1 MVDSD
6 DLSASSIH
14 YEETNHF
21 LCSSYRFTSCGYILL
36 NNEDDGYR
44 IIWIESSESK
54 EYNNYDFVQVENIS
68 SDQKGKLNI
77 QAERNDIVEVCSG
90 TFEEAIIDPNTGC
103 TLSSLSNSDK
113 KKITSS
119 SYYATESF
127 VNVVFEAYLHVDA
140 LLSDILHRRRNQLFH
155 CDSNFHCMS
164 LPDYFYNIVSF
175 NSSNGRSI
183 TLVVTFANAASVA
196 PTKNYHQGNKMKSK
210 AASYAILVEID
221 VFDQS
226 YEECEWLVHPSL
238 SDSTFL
244 REWSKTL
251 AIRTRMAE
259 KKIGPFSV
267 SDVMSSKLKGCNLG
281 VSCSDRDDEYYFEN
295 EDDENIELWEPF
307 VSEKLENYKIAVKAP
322 KTISMSSL
330 YRFCDVITNDAVVK
344 RHPVSQIKSKDFPL
358 QIKYGQNLG

>member
-1 MVDSD
+1 MIDSD
-6 DLSASSIH
+6 DSSASSIH
-14 YEETNHF
+14 YEDKDHF
-21 LCSSYRFTSCGYILL
+21 LCSFYRFTSFGYILL
-36 NNEDDGYR
+36 NDEDDGYR
-44 IIWIESSESK
+44 IIWVESSESK
-54 EYNNYDFVQVENIS
+54 EYNDNNFVQVDNNS
-68 SDQKGKLNI
+68 GDQKGKLKI
-77 QAERNDIVEVCSG
+77 QPERNDIVEVCSG

-119 SYYATESF
+119 SYHATESF
-127 VNVVFEAYLHVDA
+127 VKVVFEAYLHVDA
-140 LLSDILHRRRNQLFH
+140 LLSDILHRRRKQLFN
-155 CDSNFHCMS
+155 CESSFHCIS

-183 TLVVTFANAASVA
+183 TLVVTFANPTSVA
-196 PTKNYHQGNKMKSK
+196 PTKSYHQDNTMKSK

-226 YEECEWLVHPSL
+226 YDECEWLVHPSL

-244 REWSKTL
+244 REWSNTL
-251 AIRTRMAE
+251 AIRTRMTE
-259 KKIGPFSV
+259 MRVGPFSV
-267 SDVMSSKLKGCNLG
+267 NDFMSSKLKGRHLG

-295 EDDENIELWEPF
+295 EDDEDIELWEPF
-307 VSEKLENYKIAVKAP
+307 VLEKLENYNISVKAP

-344 RHPVSQIKSKDFPL
+344 REPVSQMNSKDFPL
-358 QIKYGQNLG
+358 QIKYVQNLG